1 MKKKSLFGKL
11 KLKTR
16 LFLQVALIFAVCL
29 SVILLLNSR
38 YMENAYLWYEKRH
51 IINMVEEIEKL
62 QNIEL
67 TYYSELPSFEQRN
80 DVSIKLYTEF
90 SEPLYD
96 NTTKIS
102 LSNKKIDV
110 LSREVNE
117 SDKSYFLVLSEEGS
131 DLQYNVYGRTL
142 KNGYLIEVI
151 SLISPTAQSELLANS
166 FTAVL
171 SLIGFSLSLI
181 VISLFARRFAK
192 PLEELSEIT
201 GEMAKLDFKRK
212 CKTNRNDEIGALAKN
227 INHLSVS
234 LDNALFE
241 LEEKNEQLLKDIDR
255 ERKLDG
261 IRKEF
266 ISSVSHELKTPIS
279 IIKGYA
285 EGLTALEKEERETAE
300 EYSRIILS
308 EADRMNEL
316 VRTLLEISLYESGGY
331 VLKEGFFSIGKT
343 ISEYLL
349 VSRPIFTEKGI
360 AVKNTVPESVMV
372 KGDADKLYTVINNY
386 LQNAVSHC
394 RGEKKIICRH
404 EENGDVIRIIVYNTG
419 EHIKQEDSDKLFLS
433 FYRADKSHSRE
444 EGRIGLGLSIVKAIM
459 DVHNMNYGY
468 NNARDGV
475 EFWFEIKKA
484 TEEEV
489 GGIGFED

>member
-1 MKKKSLFGKL
+1 MIGKSLTGKL

-16 LFLQVALIFAVCL
+16 LFMQVALIFAVC
-29 SVILLLNSR
+29 SGVILFLNSR
-38 YMENAYLWYEKRH
+38 YMENAYLWYEKLH
-51 IINMVEEIEKL
+51 IINMVDEIEKL

-67 TYYSELPSFEQRN
+67 TYYSELPSFEKKN
-80 DVSIKLYTEF
+80 EVSIKLYTEF

-117 SDKSYFLVLSEEGS
+117 SDNSYFLVLSEEGS
-131 DLQYNVYGRTL
+131 ELQYNVYGRTL

-151 SLISPTAQSELLANS
+151 SLISPTAQSELIANS

-171 SLIGFSLSLI
+171 SLIGFAVSLI

-201 GEMAKLDFKRK
+201 GQMAKLDFKRK

-227 INHLSVS
+227 INHLSDS

-255 ERKLDG
+255 ERQLDG

-285 EGLTALEKEERETAE
+285 EGLAALEKEEKKMAE
-300 EYSRIILS
+300 EYRQIILS

-316 VRTLLEISLYESGGY
+316 VRSLLEISLYESGAY
-331 VLKEGFFSIGKT
+331 VLKEGVFSIGKT
-343 ISEYLL
+343 LSDYLL
-349 VSRPIFTEKGI
+349 AVRPIFTENMI
-360 AVKNTVPESVMV
+360 TVKNTVPESVLV
-372 KGDADKLYTVINNY
+372 KGDADKLFGFKSRA
-386 LQNAVSHC
+386 AV
-394 RGEKKIICRH
+394 RMRFP
-404 EENGDVIRIIVYNTG
+404 IV
-419 EHIKQEDSDKLFLS
+419 
-433 FYRADKSHSRE
+433 RVRE
-444 EGRIGLGLSIVKAIM
+444 
-459 DVHNMNYGY
+459 
-468 NNARDGV
+468 
-475 EFWFEIKKA
+475 
-484 TEEEV
+484 
-489 GGIGFED
+489 